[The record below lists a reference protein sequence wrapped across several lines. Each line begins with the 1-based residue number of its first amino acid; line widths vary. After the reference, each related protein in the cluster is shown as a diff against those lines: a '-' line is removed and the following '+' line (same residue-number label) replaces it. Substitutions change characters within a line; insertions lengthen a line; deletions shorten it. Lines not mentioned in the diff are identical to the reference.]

1 MEKSRSISY
10 EDLISSEISKTGYV
24 LEHKIAQM
32 LKAKGWSVISGKYY
46 VDDNEDVPR
55 EMDLIAYRVAKIDGD
70 EIEIYTVM
78 IISCKK
84 SEENSWALLARNINL
99 KDPNTDY
106 WPLHCWTNDVA
117 LGHQLAI
124 SGKQKKYHEGVR
136 MQGVIDAAADPQV
149 EVFAFQEM
157 NKINGSPRN
166 DKAIFNS
173 LTSLVKAQAYEISA
187 LPARKKNKAVYQF
200 NLISVVGSD
209 MYRLMFADSGGG
221 VESVPVESEQYI
233 ARYIV
238 AKRESFSRIRF
249 LTADGFSESLDDYGR
264 LHNANVKWF
273 AGEHAGFYNDI
284 VLDGKRIEV
293 LMSKFHDKIRFPVK
307 WRLEKNFKGI
317 SYDDKPLLN
326 WNSGFSDL
334 SIEYMFN
341 DEVLDF
347 MNEDEGIRG
356 IVAVALKSI
365 YRYVGP
371 FKFRFEIPF

>member
-200 NLISVVGSD
+200 NLISVVGAD

-249 LTADGFSESLDDYGR
+249 LTADGFSGSLDDYGR

-273 AGEHAGFYNDI
+273 AGEHADFYSDI
-284 VLDGKRIEV
+284 VLDDKRIEV
-293 LMSKFHDKIRFPVK
+293 LISKFHDKIRFPVK
-307 WRLEKNFKGI
+307 WRLERNFKGI

-326 WNSGFSDL
+326 WNSDSSDL

-341 DEVLDF
+341 EDVLDF
-347 MNEDEGIRG
+347 MNEDEDIGG